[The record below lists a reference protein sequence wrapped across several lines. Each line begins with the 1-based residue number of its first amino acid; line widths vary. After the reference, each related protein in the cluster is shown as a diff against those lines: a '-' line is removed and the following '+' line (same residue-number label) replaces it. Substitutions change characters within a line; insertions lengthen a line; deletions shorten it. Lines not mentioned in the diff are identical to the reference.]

1 MGWSGRQ
8 GRKGAKKKGN
18 KKKSSKIKRS
28 KKESLCVGVVAVCP
42 RLLSYLVRW
51 LLPWFR
57 GIDRGWQ
64 NMERGQWEM
73 MTIDMMMKIMTFA
86 G

>member
-1 MGWSGRQ
+1 MGWLVG
-8 GRKGAKKKGN
+8 KGEKAPEKKRSKR
-18 KKKSSKIKRS
+18 KSSKIKRS
-28 KKESLCVGVVAVCP
+28 RKESLCVGVVAVCP